1 MNRFTSTRVVLVL
14 GLTLNCAPFAA
25 LAQSAA
31 GAAPPK
37 PFTVKIRYGMNA
49 APDITATP
57 KPRRL
62 EFSVAARDAGRIAT
76 RDARLDYGF
85 NAEPGIDI
93 TVSIELTYAT
103 AGGSQSMQTQLLLP
117 RRQWTAIG
125 GETDDGQSG
134 NAVYIRVDPN

>member
-1 MNRFTSTRVVLVL
+1 MSMSTSTRVALLL
-14 GLTLNCAPFAA
+14 GLALICAPLTA

-31 GAAPPK
+31 GAAPSK

-49 APDITATP
+49 APDSTATP

-85 NAEPGIDI
+85 DAGSGSDI

-103 AGGSQSMQTQLLLP
+103 ADGSQSMQTQLLLP
-117 RRQWTAIG
+117 RRQWTPIG